1 MSGTGGT
8 LRPAART
15 QDRRAAFKKT
25 MDADESRRKREDA
38 ANQLRKEKKDN
49 VVEKKRRETLPPGVA
64 GTLSFGDGRS
74 GTVRA
79 RGPAVCVCALPG
91 ASLND
96 PAAPA
101 LTPPCPH
108 SWTACRP
115 WCRGCA
121 ATTWSCSYPPP
132 RSSGSSSPSVRGH
145 SLPGLPRLADS
156 PCHCRPPRVTYVS
169 SDALLCLAPP
179 PLASLGVPEK
189 SPPIDEVISTNV
201 VPRFVAFLHRT
212 ENHALQVRALAR
224 V

>member
-101 LTPPCPH
+101 LTPPCPPQLD
-108 SWTACRP
+108 SLPAMVQGVCSDNVELQLSATAQFRKLLSIGP
-115 WCRGCA
+115 W
-121 ATTWSCSYPPP
+121 PLPP
-132 RSSGSSSPSVRGH
+132 RP
-145 SLPGLPRLADS
+145 
-156 PCHCRPPRVTYVS
+156 
-169 SDALLCLAPP
+169 APP
-179 PLASLGVPEK
+179 G
-189 SPPIDEVISTNV
+189 
-201 VPRFVAFLHRT
+201 
-212 ENHALQVRALAR
+212 
-224 V
+224 